1 MSPFRIHSQ
10 LISAIIW
17 FSVVVNGFHNHP
29 RPILRQ
35 RMSNFVFSTT
45 DTEVEE
51 QKFLGGVDLATILE
65 NSDKYKESS
74 RVYRRTVF
82 KESDWAE
89 FRASDRLFK
98 NLKTMFISGTV
109 RGLLAEVGSV
119 LVVSTIVW
127 ITNYIILSGLLEDY
141 GISRQVSSLVSL
153 PVLPFQLSSP
163 ALGLLLVF
171 RTNTGTTSFPR
182 TSPLLTLS
190 LSLCLFNSPIF
201 HPSLPPF
208 APTIITNDTHKTY
221 SFPERMTPPPSPPM
235 TLIKPIP
242 SPNV

>member
-1 MSPFRIHSQ
+1 MSPFLRYLSCQ
-10 LISAIIW
+10 LTLAIIW
-17 FSVVVNGFHNHP
+17 FPHLLYGFQNHP
-29 RPILRQ
+29 TIQRQ
-35 RMSNFVFSTT
+35 RISKDVSSPTT
-45 DTEVEE
+45 DTDDVVS
-51 QKFLGGVDLATILE
+51 QRILGGVDLSTILQ

-82 KESDWAE
+82 KENDWAE

-127 ITNYIILSGLLEDY
+127 IINYIILSGLLEEF

-171 RTNTGTTSFPR
+171 RTNTGTFSFHSFFLSTILPCQ
-182 TSPLLTLS
+182 PLFT
-190 LSLCLFNSPIF
+190 FPY
-201 HPSLPPF
+201 
-208 APTIITNDTHKTY
+208 TIIKGHLLNLLFLVLLFVFHIYLD
-221 SFPERMTPPPSPPM
+221 
-235 TLIKPIP
+235 TLIR
-242 SPNV
+242 